1 MHAER
6 ESTGP
11 SPSARLRMTDID
23 DTALVLRRIKWIS
36 VAAYVAF
43 AIFTLISAGFRAFLG
58 LTCAAAVTMISFLWL
73 EDVIGTLLQP
83 SPQLRSWRVTLRSV
97 ARLLLLGVA
106 ILVLIFVARFNVV
119 SVLLGFSIVV
129 VGIIGEAFYATYQSF
144 TV

>member
-1 MHAER
+1 MHAEP

-23 DTALVLRRIKWIS
+23 DTARVLRRIKWIS

-43 AIFTLISAGFRAFLG
+43 AIFTLIWAGFRAFLG

-73 EDVIGTLLQP
+73 EDVIGALLQP
-83 SPQLRSWRVTLRSV
+83 SPQLRAWRVMLRSV

-106 ILVLIFVARFNVV
+106 ILVLIFVARFNAV

>member
-1 MHAER
+1 
-6 ESTGP
+6 
-11 SPSARLRMTDID
+11 MTDID
-23 DTALVLRRIKWIS
+23 DTARVLRRIKWIS